1 MSEIGRAQHPLSDWP
16 SESVR
21 LVERQ
26 TPVKLVA
33 ITSLS
38 VFVGEVIVMLILA
51 ALPEMPMF
59 VEAILDGLLITTLV
73 TPVLL
78 LFLFRPMVH
87 QIEQRRAAEG
97 RLQLLNDQL
106 EIRVEERTAELTAAN
121 EQLLRQMAD
130 KLAAESGLSKSA
142 DFIRRVL
149 AAAPCLLAMY
159 DVNTMRC
166 SFINQRVDDLLGYAP
181 DEALLKGPDFFKAIF
196 SPDDYERFREL
207 NMRIAAGIEQGITTC
222 KCQLRAADSSQMP
235 FGIGLV
241 ALANEAVNEANEVL
255 LAAVPTVSGWPDAT
269 GGDEG

>member
-1 MSEIGRAQHPLSDWP
+1 MSEIGRARDSSSDGQG
-16 SESVR
+16 ERVR

-26 TPVKLVA
+26 APVKLVV

-38 VFVGEVIVMLILA
+38 VFIGEVIVMLVLA
-51 ALPEMPMF
+51 ALPEMPTF
-59 VEAILDGLLITTLV
+59 VEAMLDGLLITTLV

-87 QIEQRRAAEG
+87 QIEQRRAAEE

-106 EIRVEERTAELTAAN
+106 EIRVEERTAELIAAN
-121 EQLLRQMAD
+121 EQLLREMAD
-130 KLAAESGLSKSA
+130 KLAAERGLSKSA

-166 SFINQRVDDLLGYAP
+166 SFINERVDDLLGYAP

-196 SPDDYERFREL
+196 PPDDFERFREL
-207 NMRIAAGIEQGITTC
+207 NMKIAAGIEQGITTC
-222 KCQLRAADSSQMP
+222 ECQLRAADSRQVR
-235 FGIGLV
+235 FGIGIV
-241 ALANEAVNEANEVL
+241 VLASGATNEKNEVL
-255 LAAVPTVSGWPDAT
+255 LAAVPTGSGWPDAT